1 MKHPFLFRAVLLVFL
16 MGLCG
21 CGRLIDWGKC
31 NFYQGIEAEGIPSGV
46 CAYVRTIIIYDQ
58 FTTVGIFDALWLSD
72 EVRTAYAQTH
82 SHRVGKNEIQEN
94 NLLRRLLAENEHF
107 ISFIIL
113 SLHEFPLGEP
123 DSVWTVMLE
132 IDGQVYTPIEIKP
145 IELTP
150 EYQAFFG
157 NRYNRFKTA
166 YMVKFEAQDND
177 ENDIITEQTRCM
189 SMRFRSIKK
198 EGVVTWATRPE
209 DAHNPC
215 NPCATG
221 QCCLPVNHGGCTP
234 NCEERDLVGLQ

>member
-1 MKHPFLFRAVLLVFL
+1 MKHPFLFRAPFL
-16 MGLCG
+16 ILIVMLSG
-21 CGRLIDWGKC
+21 CGRIIDWGKC

-46 CAYVRTIIIYDQ
+46 CAYVRTLIVYDQ

-72 EVRTAYAQTH
+72 EVRAYYTQTYA
-82 SHRVGKNEIQEN
+82 HRLGKNASQEN
-94 NLLRRLLAENEHF
+94 NLLRRLLAENEHYL
-107 ISFIIL
+107 SFIVL
-113 SLHEFPLGEP
+113 SLYEFPLGEP
-123 DSVWTVMLE
+123 ESVWSVMLE
-132 IDGQVYTPIEIKP
+132 IGDAVYTPVEIKP
-145 IELTP
+145 VELTP

-166 YMVKFEAQDND
+166 YLIKFDAQDNN
-177 ENDIITEQTRCM
+177 ENDIVTNQTRCM

-198 EGVVTWATRPE
+198 EGVVTWAVWPE

-234 NCEERDLVGLQ
+234 DCNERDLVGLQ